1 MEIISVDNEIKNHMK
16 DGIARILY
24 IDKEIK
30 SLQEDKKTIKQE
42 MKEQG
47 VDMKLANKILTLL
60 KRKAKEGQDPIVN
73 EALNLV
79 DEFYE
84 DDNIGTILDELF
96 DKNK

>member
-1 MEIISVDNEIKNHMK
+1 MEIVSVDNEIKNHMK

-30 SLQEDKKTIKQE
+30 SLQEDKKAIKQE

-47 VDMKLANKILTLL
+47 VDMKLANKTLSLL
-60 KRKAKEGQDPIVN
+60 KRRAKEGHDPIIN

-84 DDNIGTILDELF
+84 DENIGTILEDLF
-96 DKNK
+96 